1 MMKMKMNMTMNMT
14 MKRSMNIGSN
24 MIRMKMKLKDNNPLL
39 TQQFAGASR
48 TPASKAGK
56 PQKLEQTKRRGT
68 GR

>member
-1 MMKMKMNMTMNMT
+1 